1 MRFVRSSSLGVLVA
15 AALVMA
21 LFMTGLPATA
31 SSPGEEIE
39 HLLDFIAAS
48 TCVFIRNGVA
58 YDGAEAAAHVKD
70 KYEYYRRDIHSAED
84 FIARAASRSELS
96 GKPYLVRCGA
106 DTVPAADWLA
116 RELTIFRR
124 QP

>member
-1 MRFVRSSSLGVLVA
+1 MRFVGSSSLGALVA
-15 AALVMA
+15 AALFMT

-31 SSPGEEIE
+31 SSPSQEIQ

-48 TCVFIRNGVA
+48 TCAFIRNGVA
-58 YDGAEAAAHVKD
+58 YDGAEAATHVKD
-70 KYEYYRRDIHSAED
+70 KYEYYRNDIHSAED

-106 DTVPAADWLA
+106 DTEPAADWLTK
-116 RELTIFRR
+116 ELTIFRG

>member
-1 MRFVRSSSLGVLVA
+1 MRFVGSSGLGVFVA
-15 AALVMA
+15 AAL
-21 LFMTGLPATA
+21 LMTLPATA
-31 SSPGEEIE
+31 STPSEEIA
-39 HLLDFIAAS
+39 HLLDFIGDSSCA
-48 TCVFIRNGVA
+48 FIRNGVS

-70 KYEYYRRDIHSAED
+70 KYEYYQRDIHSAED
-84 FIARAASRSELS
+84 FIAKAASRSELS

-106 DTVPAADWLA
+106 DTTPAADWLT

>member
-1 MRFVRSSSLGVLVA
+1 MRFVGSSPLGAFVA
-15 AALVMA
+15 AALFTALLMA
-21 LFMTGLPATA
+21 GLPATA
-31 SSPGEEIE
+31 SSPSEEIQ

-48 TCVFIRNGVA
+48 TCAFIRNGVA

-70 KYEYYRRDIHSAED
+70 KYEYYRSDIHSAED

-106 DTVPAADWLA
+106 DATPAADWLA
-116 RELTIFRR
+116 RELTIFRQ

>member
-1 MRFVRSSSLGVLVA
+1 MRFVGSSSLGALIA
-15 AALVMA
+15 AA
-21 LFMTGLPATA
+21 LFMTLFITEPQAT

-58 YDGAEAAAHVKD
+58 YDGAEAAAHVQD
-70 KYEYYRRDIHSAED
+70 KYEYYQGDIHSAED

-106 DTVPAADWLA
+106 DTVPAADWLT
-116 RELTIFRR
+116 RELTIFRQ